1 MMRRD
6 FLTGAMVTGL
16 AARIFPGAAL
26 AQDGVPFTRSVVL
39 ERARKLAAEPFATPG
54 PAVPDALANLGYS
67 DYEGIRFRE
76 DRRLF
81 ADPPRGMTA
90 DLMHS
95 GFIFKIPVE
104 IFMVENG
111 MARHVQYSP
120 DMFTFQHSEPPA
132 PDTPLEFAGFKLRTE
147 LNAPGVMDEFAVFAG
162 ASYFRAVAK
171 GQIYG
176 LSARGLAIGTGDE
189 EGEEFPFFRAHWLEA
204 PNDGRI
210 VIHSL
215 LDGPSA
221 TGAFRFTIRPGET
234 TGMDV
239 EVSLFAR
246 REITQVGVAP
256 LTSMFLYSMLNR
268 SGFDDFRPQV
278 HDSDGLAIWNGA
290 GERLW
295 RPLGLPRLL
304 QVSTF
309 NDDGMRGFGLIQR
322 SRRFSDYEDLQA
334 LYHRRPSLWVE
345 PVGDWGGGNVV
356 LVEIPSNE
364 EIHDNIAAFWRPH
377 APIPAGGE
385 TALTYRLTW
394 GWDAP
399 GLDTIHKVVRSMS
412 GAGGSGR
419 RRFVVDFMPPPSGQ
433 VPIEQVQAVVSS
445 STGTLTPATLVQNF
459 ELGGLRV
466 AFELDPAGADLV
478 ELRLQ
483 LVRDQ
488 TPISEVWLFRW
499 TS

>member
-1 MMRRD
+1 MMRRE
-6 FLTGAMVTGL
+6 FMVGATAAAF
-16 AARIFPGAAL
+16 AARVFPGAAL
-26 AQDGVPFTRSVVL
+26 AEEAVPFTRSVVL
-39 ERARKLAAEPFATPG
+39 ERARALAAEPFAMPG

-67 DYEGIRFRE
+67 DYEGIRLRE

-81 ADPPRGMTA
+81 ADQARGMTA
-90 DLMHS
+90 DLLHS
-95 GFIFKIPVE
+95 GFIFRIPVE
-104 IFMVENG
+104 IFVVEG
-111 MARHVQYSP
+111 GSARHVEYAP
-120 DMFTFQHSEPPA
+120 DMFTFQHSDPPPPEA
-132 PDTPLEFAGFKLRTE
+132 ELEFAGFRLRTD

-171 GQIYG
+171 GQVYG

-189 EGEEFPFFRAHWLEA
+189 EGEEFPFFRAHWLET

-256 LTSMFLYSMLNR
+256 LTSMFLYSMINR

-309 NDDGMRGFGLIQR
+309 ADDGLRGFGLMQR
-322 SRRFSDYEDLQA
+322 ARRFSDYEDLQA

-356 LVEIPSNE
+356 LVEIPTNE
-364 EIHDNIAAFWRPH
+364 EIHDNIVAFWRPH

-399 GLDTIHKVVRSMS
+399 GLESVYRVVRSMS
-412 GAGGSGR
+412 GAGENGR
-419 RRFVVDFMPPPSGQ
+419 RRFVIDFMAPPSGQ
-433 VPIEQVQAVVSS
+433 LPVETVRPVLSASAGAV
-445 STGTLTPATLVQNF
+445 TAAALTPNF

-466 AFELDPAGADLV
+466 AFELDPAGGDLV

-483 LVRDQ
+483 LLRDQ
-488 TPISEVWLFRW
+488 APVSEVWLFRW